1 MAYYCQIQGA
11 WNDQKPLTRKIEIET
26 EYSLNEVESI
36 ATHIN
41 DNGDVGASVAS
52 GSFLTEGMLV
62 ASSLSKPSRELLI
75 PTRTISWCAQHT

>member
-11 WNDQKPLTRKIEIET
+11 WNDQKPLTRNIEIET

-41 DNGDVGASVAS
+41 DNGDVGASVQADHS
-52 GSFLTEGMLV
+52 
-62 ASSLSKPSRELLI
+62 
-75 PTRTISWCAQHT
+75 